1 MVTLKTI
8 VTNSFAFCRKRFSH
22 LDENNRDENIFFR
35 RNNILFLWCIQRLF
49 SSICF
54 QTGTFRQII
63 SGVQCWNKCKKII
76 PPRFCFHLFFTQ
88 VEIAIQTSIFQK
100 TNYCEYNLVHQNDIV
115 HKTFGIRLKWTFDL
129 LTFGYNCIR
138 WTRNAAENYSSS
150 GSRWK
155 KFRQSGVE
163 QF

>member
-35 RNNILFLWCIQRLF
+35 RNNILFHTKIVFFHLF
-49 SSICF
+49 SNWHFSSNYIRSAMLK
-54 QTGTFRQII
+54 Q
-63 SGVQCWNKCKKII
+63 NKCKKII